1 MLALSTK
8 ALKALAVLAPLAA
21 GVALL
26 LLAAAG
32 GG

>member
-8 ALKALAVLAPLAA
+8 ALKALAVIAPLAL
-21 GVALL
+21 GVTLL